1 MLIYAY
7 LLNPEIRTATSRL
20 RNLQPGHM
28 RPKYLYILIRL
39 RHLLKSATY
48 RVIDISMKHFPQTT
62 RQTQQIFAAL
72 TLTGI
77 LSVGVGMTL
86 IKAAVA
92 DSVDNTQGITSL
104 KQPRDRQLPRSVIDA
119 VRREI
124 SRRTS
129 TPPGQLRVVTFSQES
144 WPDSCLGISRPDQA
158 CGQVYIQDGWRV
170 VMSDGRQ
177 SWAYRTD
184 GTGYIVRSEGEQ
196 TSPDSSNLPNSVSDA
211 VLQAASQRT
220 GLRTSELRIVN
231 SVQIKADGCLG
242 LPRPG
247 EACIEIGQRVW
258 EVTVE
263 GGKQRLVY
271 RTNRNGSQIRLNERA
286 SNITDAKLPQSI
298 ADAVLQVASKQLRVP
313 RFQLRITKAQQETW
327 TDGCLG
333 LASPEEACL
342 AALTPGWRVVVEGK
356 QQVQTYRTDASGSRV
371 RAEDLVAEPPRERNL
386 PDSVAKAVLQDA
398 SRQSNLATSQL
409 RIVAAEKRDWPNGCL
424 GLAEPGIGCT
434 RMIVPG
440 WQVTVKGGQQ
450 SFVYRTNESGS
461 LLKLEGAASQGNSG
475 AVPIPKSELPP
486 PLSEDVIF
494 RAISSGGFIGQTY
507 ETTLLSNGRMIRKVI
522 TPNVT
527 GSTPDITYISPEK
540 LRQFKQMLERQPLTQ
555 FNGLSY
561 PAPSGAADYITV
573 TFSSRDGTT
582 RYADMG
588 QNRLPKE
595 LQEVIQAWNQIV
607 RNR

>member
-1 MLIYAY
+1 
-7 LLNPEIRTATSRL
+7 
-20 RNLQPGHM
+20 M

-48 RVIDISMKHFPQTT
+48 LVIDISMKNFPQTT

-86 IKAAVA
+86 IKAAAA
-92 DSVDNTQGITSL
+92 DSVESTQGITSL
-104 KQPRDRQLPRSVIDA
+104 KQSRDSEALRREAELLRKQSIDRQLPRSVIDA

-124 SRRTS
+124 SQRTS
-129 TPPGQLRVVTFSQES
+129 TPPGQLRVVTFSQQS
-144 WPDSCLGISRPDQA
+144 WPDSCLGLGKPDQA

-177 SWAYRTD
+177 TWAYRTD

-196 TSPDSSNLPNSVSDA
+196 TSPDSSNLPKSVSDA

-231 SVQIKADGCLG
+231 SVQIKTDGCLG

-271 RTNRNGSQIRLNERA
+271 RANRNGSQIRLNERA
-286 SNITDAKLPQSI
+286 SNIGDAKLPQSI
-298 ADAVLQVASKQLRVP
+298 ADAVLQVASRQLRVP

-327 TDGCLG
+327 TDGCFG
-333 LASPEEACL
+333 LPRPEEACI
-342 AALTPGWRVVVEGK
+342 AALTPGWRVIVEGK
-356 QQVQTYRTDASGSRV
+356 QQVQVYRTDNSGSRV
-371 RAEDLVAEPPRERNL
+371 RAEDLVAEPPREGNL

-398 SRQSNLATSQL
+398 SRQSNLSTSQL
-409 RIVAAEKRDWPNGCL
+409 RIVTAEKQDWPNGCL
-424 GLAEPGIGCT
+424 GLAEPGVACT

-440 WQVTVKGGQQ
+440 WQVTVRGGQQ
-450 SFVYRTNESGS
+450 SLVYRTNESGS

-486 PLSEDVIF
+486 PLSEDAIF
-494 RAISSGGFIGQTY
+494 RVISSGGFVGQTY
-507 ETTLLSNGRMIRKVI
+507 ETTLLTNGRMIRKVI

-561 PAPSGAADYITV
+561 PAPRGAADYITV
-573 TFSSRDGTT
+573 TLSSRDGTT

-607 RNR
+607 RSR